1 MVASA
6 EDGESQERVRSC
18 RVTRDTN
25 FLLPLMQT
33 QCKSAR
39 PDQYTKR

>member
-1 MVASA
+1 MVANA
-6 EDGESQERVRSC
+6 EDGESQERGRSC

-39 PDQYTKR
+39 PDGNAKC